1 VAVERRRN
9 RSQKP
14 EVLLTKRLSAPA
26 YADDSVLINL
36 FDRLN
41 DEGRRSMIA
50 ALCAGSVLDLRF
62 LHLLD
67 DSSLAQRAAAS
78 QAGLRALDVQ
88 QRRKRDPADA

>member
-1 VAVERRRN
+1 
-9 RSQKP
+9 
-14 EVLLTKRLSAPA
+14 
-26 YADDSVLINL
+26 
-36 FDRLN
+36 
-41 DEGRRSMIA
+41 MIA

-67 DSSLAQRAAAS
+67 DSSLAQRAPAS